1 MPYKT
6 LIVKSM
12 LALRLTVNFW
22 ISFKNKHCSQ
32 FVLIMT
38 YLMDQIVKSHI
49 LIIRFYHLTDP
60 FRSCMSVFCGFSKSC
75 WVQSSHTAS
84 LLFSTKTQPREQE
97 YIFSRQSMD
106 IDSRF
111 SLLNVLKTT
120 LWGATLG
127 SSMRMISSL
136 SCLACAYS
144 LVLGCQGFPPPP
156 IAFLVQCSFTRIQVM
171 RVYRVKTRLGDLAH
185 ARQS

>member
-60 FRSCMSVFCGFSKSC
+60 FRSCMSVFCGFSMSC
-75 WVQSSHTAS
+75 WVQSSQNQFH
-84 LLFSTKTQPREQE
+84 FSFTRTRPREQA
-97 YIFSRQSMD
+97 YIFSRQSIV

-120 LWGATLG
+120 LRGATLC
-127 SSMRMISSL
+127 SYMRMISSL